1 MGTSSH
7 FLAQGSPPPF
17 PGMAVSASSG
27 PTWSSRFR
35 PDLECWSVS
44 PTSLPPRRP
53 CAGDRVGEGMCG
65 LESLTLFSLHICRQN
80 HSSGSQLRLLGQ
92 CVLAG
97 CMWFLSSVRKP
108 GKGRNRSAS
117 ALISH
122 IPPQCRRP
130 RWHSGKESDNAG
142 DAKDTLSV
150 PGSVRSS
157 GVGNGNPFQ
166 YSCLE
171 NPMDKGAW
179 WAIVHGVE
187 KSGT

>member
-35 PDLECWSVS
+35 PDLESWSVS

-130 RWHSGKESDNAG
+130 RWHSGKESACQCRRLKRCG
-142 DAKDTLSV
+142 FPLWVGKTLEL
-150 PGSVRSS
+150 
-157 GVGNGNPFQ
+157 GNSNPLRYGNPLQ

-171 NPMDKGAW
+171 NPMDGGAW
-179 WAIVHGVE
+179 
-187 KSGT
+187 